1 MYVVHQRV
9 RPFSRGP
16 FLRGFGENTSMF
28 SVMQEEK
35 ITNDTSLTSLTI
47 SGKLIQIQDQEI
59 SIIIPEAGRVNETYR
74 PSSWPLSLDIQ
85 MYLNLVDLEVTWET
99 FVQEEGLRQD
109 KETFLK
115 YNWELHCHL
124 ALQGTLGNLR
134 CDPVTSLLK

>member
-9 RPFSRGP
+9 RPFSQGP

-35 ITNDTSLTSLTI
+35 ITNDTSLTSFTI

-59 SIIIPEAGRVNETYR
+59 SIIIPEAGKANVTHR
-74 PSSWPLSLDIQ
+74 PSSWPLSSDIQ
-85 MYLNLVDLEVTWET
+85 IYLNLVDPEVTWET

-109 KETFLK
+109 KERFFK

-124 ALQGTLGNLR
+124 ALQGTLGNLC